1 MHPMRIIIL
10 GAGRVGSTVA
20 SNLSSENIDIT
31 LIDKDQK
38 VIDAVCERLDVSAI
52 CGNVSHPDVL
62 ESAGTKYADIII
74 AATDSDETNM
84 TACQVA
90 HYLFKVPKKIARV
103 RARTFIDVQEQLFN
117 PNAIPIDVIINPENE
132 IVQFIKNLILHPGSQ
147 QVLSF
152 ANGVLSLV
160 ETKCN
165 RDCALVGK
173 SLDDLTRLLRGVY
186 ARIALIYR
194 DSEIIIPNYH
204 TIIEEHDR
212 VFFIAPSKDIQQ
224 VLSVLFNQDK
234 AYKRLIIAGGGRI
247 GLGLAKELENTLQV
261 KIITKSSEKA
271 YELSEQLDHSIVL
284 SGDTTDEAFLLD
296 ENIDRTDVFCTLT
309 SDDETNI
316 LCSMLAKSLGA
327 KVVMSLVDRN
337 AYMSMVDNG
346 AIDNV
351 IYPQHTT
358 IGKILSHIRQ
368 GAIASVHSL
377 LRGKAEAFEAIVSS
391 RGQKNNLD
399 GQAIRDVKLPNG
411 SMIIGLVRENISI
424 PARQDVIIK
433 SGDHLI
439 IFVADKS
446 LIHQVEALFQPPKSF
461 LRRFIN

>member
-1 MHPMRIIIL
+1 MRIIIL
-10 GAGRVGSTVA
+10 GAGRVGFTVA
-20 SNLSSENIDIT
+20 SNLSNENIDIT
-31 LIDKDQK
+31 LIDKNQS

-62 ESAGTKYADIII
+62 ESAGTKNADIII

-84 TACQVA
+84 MACQVA
-90 HYLFKVPKKIARV
+90 HHLFNVPKKIARV
-103 RARTFIDVQEQLFN
+103 RAKTFLDVQEHLFN
-117 PNAIPIDVIINPENE
+117 ANAIPIDVIINPENE
-132 IVQFIKNLILHPGSQ
+132 IVQFIKNLILHPGAQ

-152 ANGVLSLV
+152 ANGALSLV

-165 RDCALVGK
+165 RDCALIGK
-173 SLDDLTRLLRGVY
+173 SLNDLTDLLQGIY

-194 DSEIIIPNYH
+194 KGEIIIPNH
-204 TIIEEHDR
+204 QTIIDESDR
-212 VFFIAPSKDIQQ
+212 VFFIAPSEDIQR
-224 VLSVLFNQDK
+224 VLSLLFNQDK

-261 KIITKSSEKA
+261 KIITKSSKKA

-284 SGDTTDEAFLLD
+284 SGDATDEAFLLD

-346 AIDNV
+346 SIDNV

-358 IGKILSHIRQ
+358 IGKILSQVRQ
-368 GAIASVHSL
+368 GDISSVHSL
-377 LRGKAEAFEAIVSS
+377 LRGKAEAFEAVVKSS
-391 RGQKNNLD
+391 GKKNDLD
-399 GQAIRDVKLPNG
+399 GKAIGDIKLPHG
-411 SMIIGLVRENISI
+411 SIIIGLVRDNISI
-424 PARQDVIIK
+424 PAKQDVIIK
-433 SGDHLI
+433 NGDHLI
-439 IFVADKS
+439 IFIADKS
-446 LIHQVEALFQPPKSF
+446 LVHQVEALFQPAKS
-461 LRRFIN
+461 LLSRFIN

>member
-1 MHPMRIIIL
+1 MRIIIL
-10 GAGRVGSTVA
+10 GAGRVGFTVA
-20 SNLSSENIDIT
+20 NNLSNENIDIT
-31 LIDKDQK
+31 LIDKSQQ
-38 VIDAVCERLDVSAI
+38 VIDTVCERLDISAI

-62 ESAGTKYADIII
+62 ESAGMKHADIVI

-84 TACQVA
+84 MACQVA
-90 HYLFKVPKKIARV
+90 HHLFNVPKKIARV
-103 RARTFIDVQEQLFN
+103 RAKIFLDVQEKLFN
-117 PNAIPIDVIINPENE
+117 NNAIPIDAIINPENE

-152 ANGVLSLV
+152 ANGALSLV

-165 RDCALVGK
+165 RDCALIGK
-173 SLDDLTRLLRGVY
+173 SLNDLSNQLQSIY

-194 DSEIIIPNYH
+194 QEKIIIPH
-204 TIIEEHDR
+204 HQTVIEENDR
-212 VFFIAPSKDIQQ
+212 VFFIADSKDIQR

-261 KIITKSSEKA
+261 KIITKSNEKA
-271 YELSEQLDHSIVL
+271 FELSEQLDHSIVL
-284 SGDTTDEAFLLD
+284 AGDATDEAFLLD
-296 ENIDRTDVFCTLT
+296 ENIDKTDVFCTLT

-346 AIDNV
+346 SLDNV

-358 IGKILSHIRQ
+358 IGKILSQVRQ
-368 GAIASVHSL
+368 GGISSVHSL
-377 LRGKAEAFEAIVSS
+377 LRGKAETFEAVVKSN
-391 RGQKNNLD
+391 GKKNDLD
-399 GQAIRDVKLPNG
+399 GKAIGDIKLPSG
-411 SMIIGLVRENISI
+411 SLIIGIVRNGVSL
-424 PARQDVIIK
+424 PAKKDVVIK
-433 SGDHLI
+433 NGDHLI
-439 IFVADKS
+439 IFIADKS
-446 LIHQVEALFQPPKSF
+446 LIHQVEALFQPTKS
-461 LRRFIN
+461 LLGRLIH

>member
-1 MHPMRIIIL
+1 MRIIIL
-10 GAGRVGSTVA
+10 GAGRVGFTVA
-20 SNLSSENIDIT
+20 NNLSNENIDIT
-31 LIDKDQK
+31 LIDKSQQ
-38 VIDAVCERLDVSAI
+38 VIDTVCERLDISAI

-62 ESAGTKYADIII
+62 ESAGMKHADIVI

-84 TACQVA
+84 MACQVA
-90 HYLFKVPKKIARV
+90 HHLFNVPKKIARV
-103 RARTFIDVQEQLFN
+103 RAKIFLDVQEKLFN
-117 PNAIPIDVIINPENE
+117 NNAIPIDAIINPENE

-152 ANGVLSLV
+152 ANGALSLV

-165 RDCALVGK
+165 RDCALIGK
-173 SLDDLTRLLRGVY
+173 SLNDLSNQLQSIY

-194 DSEIIIPNYH
+194 QEKIIIPH
-204 TIIEEHDR
+204 HQTVIEENDR
-212 VFFIAPSKDIQQ
+212 VFFIADSKDIQR

-261 KIITKSSEKA
+261 KIITKSNEKA
-271 YELSEQLDHSIVL
+271 FELSEQLDHSIVL
-284 SGDTTDEAFLLD
+284 AGDATDEAFLLD
-296 ENIDRTDVFCTLT
+296 ENIDKTDVFCTLT

-346 AIDNV
+346 SLDNV

-358 IGKILSHIRQ
+358 IGKILSQVRQ
-368 GAIASVHSL
+368 GGISSVHSL
-377 LRGKAEAFEAIVSS
+377 LRGKAEAFEAVVKSN
-391 RGQKNNLD
+391 GKKNDLD
-399 GQAIRDVKLPNG
+399 GKAIGDIKLPSG
-411 SMIIGLVRENISI
+411 SLIIGIVRDGVSL
-424 PARQDVIIK
+424 PAKKDVVIK
-433 SGDHLI
+433 NGDHLI
-439 IFVADKS
+439 IFIADKS
-446 LIHQVEALFQPPKSF
+446 LIHQVEALFQPTKS
-461 LRRFIN
+461 LLGRLIR

>member
-1 MHPMRIIIL
+1 MRIVIL
-10 GAGRVGSTVA
+10 GAGRVGFTVA

-31 LIDKDQK
+31 LIDKSQD
-38 VIDAVCERLDVSAI
+38 VVDAACERLDVSAI

-62 ESAGTKYADIII
+62 EAAGIKNADIVI

-84 TACQVA
+84 MACQVA
-90 HYLFKVPKKIARV
+90 HHLFKVPQKIARV
-103 RARTFIDVQEQLFN
+103 RAKTFLDVQDQLFN
-117 PNAIPIDVIINPENE
+117 ANAIPIDIIINPENE

-152 ANGVLSLV
+152 ANGALSLV

-165 RDCALVGK
+165 RDCALIGR
-173 SLDDLTRLLRGVY
+173 SLAELTQQLKGIY

-194 DSEIIIPNYH
+194 KNEIIIPDYE
-204 TIIEEHDR
+204 TIVEENDR
-212 VFFIAPSKDIQQ
+212 VFFIAPSGDIQG
-224 VLSVLFNQDK
+224 VLSLLFNQDK

-261 KIITKSSEKA
+261 KIITKTPQKA
-271 YELSEQLDHSIVL
+271 YQLSEQLDHSIVL
-284 SGDTTDEAFLLD
+284 SGDATDEAFLLD

-337 AYMSMVDNG
+337 AYMNMVDNG
-346 AIDNV
+346 SIDNV

-358 IGKILSHIRQ
+358 IGKILSQVRQ
-368 GAIASVHSL
+368 GNISGVHSL
-377 LRGKAEAFEAIVSS
+377 LRGKAEALEVIIQSNY
-391 RGQKNNLD
+391 KNSLA
-399 GQAIRDVKLPNG
+399 GKTIRDIKLPNG
-411 SMIIGLVRENISI
+411 SLVIGLVRNNIAL
-424 PARQDVIIK
+424 PTKQDFVVNE
-433 SGDHLI
+433 GDHLI
-439 IFVADKS
+439 IFISDRSLVQQVESIFQPAKS
-446 LIHQVEALFQPPKSF
+446 LLSRLIK
-461 LRRFIN
+461 

>member
-1 MHPMRIIIL
+1 MRIVIL
-10 GAGRVGSTVA
+10 GAGRVGFTVA

-31 LIDKDQK
+31 LIDKSQS
-38 VIDAVCERLDVSAI
+38 VVDAASERLDVSAL

-62 ESAGTKYADIII
+62 EAAGIKSADIVI

-84 TACQVA
+84 MACQVA
-90 HYLFKVPKKIARV
+90 HHLFKVPQKIARV
-103 RARTFIDVQEQLFN
+103 RAKTFLDVQDQLFN
-117 PNAIPIDVIINPENE
+117 ANAIPIDIIINPENE

-152 ANGVLSLV
+152 ANGALSLV

-165 RDCALVGK
+165 RDCALIGR
-173 SLDDLTRLLRGVY
+173 SLAELTQQLTGIY

-194 DSEIIIPNYH
+194 KNEIIIPSYE
-204 TIIEEHDR
+204 TIVEEGDR
-212 VFFIAPSKDIQQ
+212 VFFIAPSGDIQG
-224 VLSVLFNQDK
+224 VLSLLFNQDK

-261 KIITKSSEKA
+261 KIITKTPQKA
-271 YELSEQLDHSIVL
+271 YQLSEQLDHSIVL
-284 SGDTTDEAFLLD
+284 SGDATDEAFLLD

-346 AIDNV
+346 SIDNV

-358 IGKILSHIRQ
+358 IGKILSQVRQ
-368 GAIASVHSL
+368 GNISGVHSL
-377 LRGKAEAFEAIVSS
+377 LRGKAEALEVIIQSNY
-391 RGQKNNLD
+391 KNSLV
-399 GQAIRDVKLPNG
+399 GKTIRDIKLPNG
-411 SMIIGLVRENISI
+411 SLVIGLVRNNTAL
-424 PARQDVIIK
+424 PTRQDLVINE
-433 SGDHLI
+433 SDHLI
-439 IFVADKS
+439 IFISDRSLVPQVESIFQPAKS
-446 LIHQVEALFQPPKSF
+446 LLSRLIK
-461 LRRFIN
+461 